1 MFTAD
6 RLNQLPPYLFVE
18 IDRRKREAITA
29 GRDVIDFGVGDPD
42 QPTLPFIIDEMS
54 EAIRRPPHHRYPLGV
69 GSLDFRQ
76 SVTEFCQKR
85 FGFSLDPAGEV
96 IALIGSKE
104 GIGHLP
110 LAVLNPGDVALVPEP
125 GYPVYTSGTIFAGAT
140 PHFMPLAEQNNWLP
154 KLDEIPNDVRRR
166 ARLMFLNY
174 PNNPTGACASREF
187 FEEAVAFAKE
197 YNILL
202 AHDAAYSE
210 TYFDQP
216 PPSILEI
223 AGAKETCIELHSFSK
238 TFNMTG
244 WRVGFAIGNRDALA
258 ALAKLKNNLDS
269 GVFTAVQDA
278 AIAGLRN
285 VDGKEVRDQIE
296 MYRRRRDVLV
306 EGLQAAGWRVRSP
319 EATFYVWVRCPS
331 GFDSMTTVTQI
342 LEKANVVTIPG
353 IGFGKAGEDYIRFAL
368 TVSEERTREAVGRI
382 ARITW

>member
-1 MFTAD
+1 M
-6 RLNQLPPYLFVE
+6 E

-54 EAIRRPPHHRYPLGV
+54 EAIRRPSHHRYPLGV

-76 SVTEFCQKR
+76 SVAEFCQKR
-85 FGFSLDPAGEV
+85 FGLSLDPAGEV

-110 LAVLNPGDVALVPEP
+110 LAVLNPGEVALVPEP

-140 PHFMPLAEQNNWLP
+140 PHFMPLTEQNNWLP
-154 KLDEIPNDVRRR
+154 KFDDIPGDVRRR

-187 FEEAVAFAKE
+187 FEDAVAFAKE

-382 ARITW
+382 ARIHW